1 MANRR
6 HIEREMST
14 ILPTTDFDWPMFG
27 LIDDVRP
34 AMAIARAAG
43 RRMALATLYG
53 VEGGAPRGLGAQML
67 FDDAGEV
74 AGYLSGGCVEADVA
88 LHARAVLAEDAPRR
102 LTYGEGG
109 PADIAL
115 PCGSRIEVLVEPLA
129 PDDDALSRLLGFA
142 EARTPAL
149 WLTEGEQR
157 ACVADGGPA
166 PAFTPLLTRR
176 YDPPLRA
183 LVIGGDPAAL
193 ATAQLLQESGFAT
206 TLVRPKG
213 PEQPPPFAVA
223 DYRRGEAD
231 EAIASLGPDPW
242 TAICIMTH
250 DLDVEHSATLA
261 ALRSHAGYIGVLGS
275 RRRGPERESR
285 LRSAGVNEGGLA
297 RLNAPI
303 GLDIGGKSPWHI
315 AVAVAAE
322 ILQRLHRDVG

>member
-1 MANRR
+1 MVGVAW
-6 HIEREMST
+6 
-14 ILPTTDFDWPMFG
+14 LPVAEVNEPTAADFDWPMFG
-27 LIDDVRP
+27 LVDDVRP
-34 AMAIARAAG
+34 AMAGARAAG

-67 FDDAGEV
+67 FDEAGAV
-74 AGYLSGGCVEADVA
+74 VGYLSGGCVEADVA
-88 LHARAVLAEDAPRR
+88 HHARAVLTDGVHRR

-109 PADIAL
+109 PPDIAL
-115 PCGSRIEVLVEPLA
+115 PCGSRIDVLVEPISPGDAALA
-129 PDDDALSRLLGFA
+129 RLLALA

-149 WLTEGEQR
+149 WLTDGEQR
-157 ACVADGGPA
+157 TCVADGE
-166 PAFTPLLTRR
+166 PLPSFNPVMTRR

-193 ATAQLLQESGFAT
+193 ATARLLQESGLAT

-231 EAIASLGPDPW
+231 AAVDAAAPDAW
-242 TAICIMTH
+242 TAVCIMTH
-250 DLDVEHSATLA
+250 DLTVEHAATLA
-261 ALRSHAGYIGVLGS
+261 ALNSRAGYIGVLGS
-275 RRRGPERESR
+275 RRRAPERIAR
-285 LRSAGVNEGGLA
+285 LRSGGVDDAGLE

-303 GLDIGGKSPWHI
+303 GLDIGGKAPWQI

-322 ILQRLHRDVG
+322 IVQTLHREDE